1 MTTIYLDNNATTPP
15 YPAVLAAMEPYWATD
30 FANPSSLHGPGRLAR
45 KAAQDAREC
54 VADLLDAHPDE
65 VLFTSGGT
73 EANNLALLGVTG
85 GRPAHAVFSPIEHP
99 CVAECSRVLEGRG
112 WRVATLDVDH
122 DGLIDPAHL
131 ASQIRNDTRV
141 VSVML
146 ANNDTGV
153 IEPIE
158 RLAELS
164 AGQGVPFHTDAVQAV
179 GKTPVRF
186 HELGVATLAL
196 SAHKFHGPKG
206 IGALLVRRD
215 VRLEP
220 LLYGGHQQQGV
231 RPGTEPVALLV
242 GLSEA
247 LRLASRRLEE
257 RAAQLR
263 SLRDRLER
271 GLVSLLSGVVR
282 NGPAE
287 PRLPNTL
294 NLSFPGLDSEELL
307 VHLDLAGIACSAGS
321 ACASGSTEPSPT
333 LIAMGRPETI
343 LRSSLRFS
351 IGDQNTS
358 EEIDRAIDRIVQVV
372 TPLRASGPVTV

>member
-1 MTTIYLDNNATTPP
+1 
-15 YPAVLAAMEPYWATD
+15 
-30 FANPSSLHGPGRLAR
+30 
-45 KAAQDAREC
+45 
-54 VADLLDAHPDE
+54 
-65 VLFTSGGT
+65 
-73 EANNLALLGVTG
+73 
-85 GRPAHAVFSPIEHP
+85 
-99 CVAECSRVLEGRG
+99 
-112 WRVATLDVDH
+112 
-122 DGLIDPAHL
+122 
-131 ASQIRNDTRV
+131 
-141 VSVML
+141 ML

-153 IEPIE
+153 IEPIQ
-158 RLAELS
+158 RLA
-164 AGQGVPFHTDAVQAV
+164 AVAARQGVPFHTDAVQAV

-257 RAAQLR
+257 RAARLR

-372 TPLRASGPVTV
+372 TPLRATVPVTV